1 MAKKIFK
8 PRTHETGRTVTTKT
22 AFGSTSDMV
31 IDPSKYLLSGEPV
44 NLAENE
50 VICKDDMGFYLTLKN
65 RIDNSTA
72 DPNRYANQKNR
83 LDLKEKENS
92 ST

>member
-8 PRTHETGRTVTTKT
+8 PRGHDTGRIITTKT

-31 IDPSKYLLSGEPV
+31 IDPSKYLLNDEPV

-50 VICKDDMGFYLTLKN
+50 VICQDDTGFYLTLKN

-72 DPNRYANQKNR
+72 DPNRYANHKNR